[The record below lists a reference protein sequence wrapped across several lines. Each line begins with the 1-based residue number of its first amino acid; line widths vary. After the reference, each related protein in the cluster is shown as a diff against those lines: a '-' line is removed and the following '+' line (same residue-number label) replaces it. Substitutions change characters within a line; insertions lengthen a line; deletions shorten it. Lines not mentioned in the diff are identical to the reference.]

1 MPDWRVEQLR
11 LTVFL
16 PTDLRQPAPSWWREI
31 VGQEP
36 PNQTIQQG
44 IVIQHVGPVRG
55 NYCQLALEIKSERV
69 DWTFGPLTSE
79 EGLTGFPSFDE
90 LVPSLQ
96 VFRELL
102 LPWAEQI
109 TGVRRI
115 AFGGVLSVA
124 VPDRIAGY
132 RALQPLL
139 PSLTLDVERSSELL
153 YQINRHATSLAIPG
167 LRINRLCN
175 WAVVLAKMAQFQI
188 GPAGAQVVMSPN
200 ETALTAVRLQLDI
213 NTDADRVEPLPS
225 DTIRPVCE
233 ELVNYGEQIAVR
245 GDVS

>member
-44 IVIQHVGPVRG
+44 ILIQHVGPLRG
-55 NYCQLALEIKSERV
+55 DYCQFALEIKSGRV
-69 DWTFGPLTSE
+69 DLTFGPLPSSQMP
-79 EGLTGFPSFDE
+79 TGFPSFDE
-90 LVPSLQ
+90 LGRSLQ

-102 LPWAEQI
+102 LPWTEQI
-109 TGVRRI
+109 TEVRRI
-115 AFGGVLSVA
+115 AFGGVLTVA
-124 VPDRIAGY
+124 VLDRIAGY

-139 PSLTLDVERSSELL
+139 PSLTLDVERSSDLL
-153 YQINRHATSLAIPG
+153 YQINRHATSSGIPG
-167 LRINRLCN
+167 LHVNRLSN
-175 WAVVLAKMAQFQI
+175 WGVVLAKMQQFQI
-188 GPAGAQVVMSPN
+188 GPGGTPLVLGSNDTTFA
-200 ETALTAVRLQLDI
+200 AVRLQLDI

-225 DTIRPVCE
+225 GTIRPLCE
-233 ELVNYGEQIAVR
+233 ELVGYGEQIAAR
-245 GDVS
+245 GDVP

>member
-44 IVIQHVGPVRG
+44 ILIQHVGPLRG
-55 NYCQLALEIKSERV
+55 TYCQLALEIKSERV
-69 DWTFGPLTSE
+69 DWTFAPLPS

-90 LVPSLQ
+90 PVPSLQ

-102 LPWAEQI
+102 LPWTEQI
-109 TGVRRI
+109 TDVRRI

-124 VPDRIAGY
+124 VPDRISGY

-139 PSLTLDVERSSELL
+139 PFLTLDVERSSELL
-153 YQINRHATSLAIPG
+153 YQINRHATSSAIPG
-167 LRINRLCN
+167 LHINRLCH

-188 GPAGAQVVMSPN
+188 GPAGTQVVMGSN
-200 ETALTAVRLQLDI
+200 ETALTAVRLLLDI
-213 NTDADRVEPLPS
+213 NTDADRVEPLPPG
-225 DTIRPVCE
+225 TIRPVCE
-233 ELVNYGEQIAVR
+233 ELVNYGEQIAAR